1 MILIRPFSLEV
12 WLALITCV
20 MASLITLAFYG
31 ILVEHSSASDLAYN
45 LSGAFLDQTQDGLLK
60 SRSNVVRLV
69 FKQTLQVTLSKF
81 TLITHRIL
89 SGFCFICA
97 FFWNQS
103 YKNEM
108 ISSLSVPT
116 RPTPLST

>member
-31 ILVEHSSASDLAYN
+31 ILVEYSSASDLAFN

-69 FKQTLQVTLSKF
+69 L
-81 TLITHRIL
+81 
-89 SGFCFICA
+89 
-97 FFWNQS
+97 
-103 YKNEM
+103 
-108 ISSLSVPT
+108 
-116 RPTPLST
+116 

>member
-31 ILVEHSSASDLAYN
+31 ILVEHSSASDLAFN

-69 FKQTLQVTLSKF
+69 INLTSYLQ
-81 TLITHRIL
+81 
-89 SGFCFICA
+89 
-97 FFWNQS
+97 
-103 YKNEM
+103 
-108 ISSLSVPT
+108 
-116 RPTPLST
+116 